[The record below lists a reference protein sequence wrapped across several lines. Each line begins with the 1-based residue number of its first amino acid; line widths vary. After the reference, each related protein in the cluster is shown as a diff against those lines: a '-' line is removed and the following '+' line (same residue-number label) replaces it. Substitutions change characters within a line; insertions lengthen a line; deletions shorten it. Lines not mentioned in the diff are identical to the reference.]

1 MLEAP
6 PTAAGENGGKEGPMK
21 TLTVTALLLT
31 AAAARARDAALT
43 FGDGNFI
50 LDYSRTL
57 FNNAPLGDLQP
68 GEFFSGV
75 GRMRRSLETAGTKKI
90 ARRVVAATRA
100 TELHPGGLMGLARV
114 YYFSAGAGRPSP

>member
-1 MLEAP
+1 
-6 PTAAGENGGKEGPMK
+6 MK

-68 GEFFSGV
+68 GEFFSG
-75 GRMRRSLETAGTKKI
+75 GRPYA
-90 ARRVVAATRA
+90 
-100 TELHPGGLMGLARV
+100 PLARD
-114 YYFSAGAGRPSP
+114 GRYERNYAACRCRNTSN